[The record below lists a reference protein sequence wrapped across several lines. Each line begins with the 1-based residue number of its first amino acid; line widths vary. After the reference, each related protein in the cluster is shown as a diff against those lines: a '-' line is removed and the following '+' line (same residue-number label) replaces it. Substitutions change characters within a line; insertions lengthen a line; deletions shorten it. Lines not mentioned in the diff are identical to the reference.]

1 MPRANFKDYL
11 RGRKLIYNKCIIYI
25 KVNNIK
31 IVFLSG
37 EGFRLKDIINEQ

>member
-11 RGRKLIYNKCIIYI
+11 KGKKLIYNKYIIYI

-31 IVFLSG
+31 IIFLSNK
-37 EGFRLKDIINEQ
+37 GFKLKDIINKQ

>member
-11 RGRKLIYNKCIIYI
+11 KGKKLIYNKCIIYI

-31 IVFLSG
+31 IVFLSSK
-37 EGFRLKDIINEQ
+37 GFKLKDIINKQ

>member
-11 RGRKLIYNKCIIYI
+11 KGKKLIYNKRIAYI
-25 KVNNIK
+25 KVSDTK

-37 EGFRLKDIINEQ
+37 EGFRLKDVTDKQ